1 MRTRRTRAA
10 LEGVEFLRGGVD
22 RPEQRELLAATTE
35 ELFEEAFTFYG
46 TVYRYVPDGRFE
58 EHAFMTSERSRARSF
73 MELMSADRIARAV
86 RGHPLARRRQLV
98 TQALLRLS
106 RDDPGQAQ
114 PLLSELRAIR
124 EQIARD
130 APAIAALTEGHVAG
144 LEEICANISEDGALV
159 EYFISSRGDKMSVFV
174 LTREGIRLW
183 DELDLSSFDLP
194 DSISTFLVE
203 TGARRQQPGRSST
216 TAARDAGLKTLPE
229 MVDQPYAPTGQLLF
243 DGLMSSVWEELDP
256 QIRRLVIVPHREL
269 HMLPFA
275 ALWTT
280 EAGEP
285 NRLSDRFDV
294 TVLPSSSYLPLC
306 VGLPRPTFQP
316 GHAVVLGDPTGDL
329 PGAANEATAVAEL
342 LGVVPILGT
351 AATRATLLNL
361 PPGTAVVHVAS
372 HGAFDDRDPLIS
384 GVEMSDRR
392 VTVDDLMENADPVG
406 LLVLSGCV
414 TGVAS
419 RRPGDE
425 LAGLGRAAATAG
437 IPSVL
442 CTLWNIDDQS
452 ASVFFRA
459 FYAALIEGE
468 SKDRAITRA

>member
-1 MRTRRTRAA
+1 
-10 LEGVEFLRGGVD
+10 
-22 RPEQRELLAATTE
+22 
-35 ELFEEAFTFYG
+35 
-46 TVYRYVPDGRFE
+46 
-58 EHAFMTSERSRARSF
+58 
-73 MELMSADRIARAV
+73 
-86 RGHPLARRRQLV
+86 
-98 TQALLRLS
+98 
-106 RDDPGQAQ
+106 
-114 PLLSELRAIR
+114 
-124 EQIARD
+124 
-130 APAIAALTEGHVAG
+130 
-144 LEEICANISEDGALV
+144 
-159 EYFISSRGDKMSVFV
+159 MSVFV

-216 TAARDAGLKTLPE
+216 TAARDAGLETLPE

-342 LGVVPILGT
+342 LGVVPIGT

-384 GVEMSDRR
+384 GVEMSDGR
-392 VTVDDLMENADPVG
+392 VTVDDLMENADPVD
-406 LLVLSGCV
+406 
-414 TGVAS
+414 
-419 RRPGDE
+419 RPAD
-425 LAGLGRAAATAG
+425 
-437 IPSVL
+437 V
-442 CTLWNIDDQS
+442 
-452 ASVFFRA
+452 
-459 FYAALIEGE
+459 
-468 SKDRAITRA
+468 